1 MASSWCS
8 SPCQI
13 MIKIKDII
21 KTDSKSGD
29 HNASHTSAIR
39 TANPGKYL
47 MPPGAG
53 QGSRN
58 IDILA
63 SGMGGNGDRKRN
75 CEGKCYQQGLKIA
88 FCIK

>member
-1 MASSWCS
+1 
-8 SPCQI
+8 
-13 MIKIKDII
+13 MILTCEFDGHIL
-21 KTDSKSGD
+21 
-29 HNASHTSAIR
+29 AYPVASAIR

-58 IDILA
+58 SDILA

>member
-1 MASSWCS
+1 MSTIYLYFALGNADMILTCEYDGHILAYPVAS
-8 SPCQI
+8 
-13 MIKIKDII
+13 
-21 KTDSKSGD
+21 
-29 HNASHTSAIR
+29 A

-58 IDILA
+58 SDILA
-63 SGMGGNGDRKRN
+63 SRMGGNGDRKRN
-75 CEGKCYQQGLKIA
+75 CEGKCYQQGLKIV